1 MGYRDPSNYGYTQGP
16 QADSI
21 EELSAKVEKLE
32 KNPGGTVDYSKLENK
47 PEINGVELEGNKTT
61 DDLKIQTGGSPT
73 VEGETLVFSK

>member
-1 MGYRDPSNYGYTQGP
+1 MAYRDPQYYGYTQGD

-21 EELSAKVEKLE
+21 EDLTKRVDELE
-32 KNPGGTVDYSKLENK
+32 KHPEGTVDYSKLENK